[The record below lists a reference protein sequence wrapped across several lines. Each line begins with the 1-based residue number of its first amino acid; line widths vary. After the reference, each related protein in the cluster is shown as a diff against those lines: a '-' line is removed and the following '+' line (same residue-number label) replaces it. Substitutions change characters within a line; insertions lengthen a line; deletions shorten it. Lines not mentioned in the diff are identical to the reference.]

1 MRTTVLILVVLGM
14 AMFSTPAR
22 AGCDQT
28 TADRYGYKAALRD
41 CISLADK
48 RIPIAQYS
56 VGWLYASGRGVEK
69 DPAESRRWYRKAA
82 EQGNVDARNGLA
94 VMYATGKG
102 VRRDDRKAV
111 RWYRTAAEAD
121 YALAQVHLSE
131 LYANGLGVPQDK
143 REAEKW
149 QRKAAE
155 QKPDLAK
162 IVTSYREYVE
172 SGRNAAQRSSNAS
185 SPSSRRSP
193 EPRPFGATL
202 RRHPG
207 GRFDALRQR

>member
-1 MRTTVLILVVLGM
+1 
-14 AMFSTPAR
+14 MFSTPVR

-48 RIPIAQYS
+48 GNPIAQYS
-56 VGWLYASGRGVEK
+56 VGWLYANGRGVEK
-69 DPAESRRWYRKAA
+69 DPAVSRRWYRKAA

-102 VRRDDRKAV
+102 VRRDDRKAAH
-111 RWYRTAAEAD
+111 WYREGTEAD
-121 YALAQVHLSE
+121 CALAQVHLSE